1 MSSLSRID
9 VLGRLL
15 RRCATPRGPR
25 QTDAARTWAR
35 TDDAGRRRLL
45 RAAVDPAA
53 ARHVER
59 ADARHVVDMLAAARA
74 GRRPLDVIAPIVT
87 GLLVLSTIWGFGR
100 AAVPGSATWFL
111 LGGLLAMAVTCTV
124 GWRRAAVRRAGA
136 RAVRQ
141 VLRRAAS

>member
-1 MSSLSRID
+1 MSSPSRID

-15 RRCATPRGPR
+15 RQRAAPQGPR
-25 QTDAARTWAR
+25 QTDAALTWAR
-35 TDDAGRRRLL
+35 TDDDGRRRLL

-74 GRRPLDVIAPIVT
+74 GRRPFDLIAPIVT
-87 GLLVLSTIWGFGR
+87 GLLVLSTVWGFGR
-100 AAVPGSATWFL
+100 AAVPNRAMWFL
-111 LGGLLAMAVTCTV
+111 LGGLLAMAVTCAV
-124 GWRRAAVRRAGA
+124 GWRRSAARRAGA

-141 VLRRAAS
+141 VLRGAAP